1 MFVQI
6 LTGKITDE
14 AGLKKQIDR
23 WEEDIRPGATGYLGS
38 TAGMT
43 DGNFII
49 VARFDSQEDA
59 MKNSARPEQDA
70 WWQETSKYLTDTQFA
85 DCTDVDLMHDGGSDK
100 AGFVQIIRGHSKD
113 KDKTRQMGRQ
123 METELSKMRP
133 DVIGGVVAWHGD
145 GSDFTQVVY
154 FDSEQEA
161 RKNESSDS
169 NDGPPAEW
177 MDLFENMTYIDLT
190 DPLLV

>member
-6 LTGKITDE
+6 LNGKIADE

-49 VARFDSQEDA
+49 VARFDSKEDA

-123 METELSKMRP
+123 MESELSKMRP